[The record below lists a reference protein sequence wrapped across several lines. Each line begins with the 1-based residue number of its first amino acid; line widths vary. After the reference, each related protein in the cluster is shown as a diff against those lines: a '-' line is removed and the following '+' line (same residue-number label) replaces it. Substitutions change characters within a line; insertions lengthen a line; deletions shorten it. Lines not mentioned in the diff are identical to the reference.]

1 MKKVLS
7 CLLAVLL
14 LASISVMA
22 FAAEAVPSV
31 EAEKTAPV
39 VAGAVDADGRDRA
52 ERGSS
57 DGHSRG

>member
-31 EAEKTAPV
+31 EAEKTAPT
-39 VAGAVDADGRDRA
+39 VAGAVDADGNDVTSA
-52 ERGSS
+52 IIIT
-57 DGHSRG
+57 D